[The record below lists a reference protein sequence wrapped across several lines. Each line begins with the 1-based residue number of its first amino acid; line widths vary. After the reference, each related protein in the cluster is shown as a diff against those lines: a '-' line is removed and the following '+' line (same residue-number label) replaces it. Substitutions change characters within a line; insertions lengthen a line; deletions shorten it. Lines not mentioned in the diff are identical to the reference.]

1 MVTSTTPPKLDYQRI
16 LEEAHAAARAAV
28 ENAEDRWACGFAW
41 VTVDGNS
48 GLARWCRAA
57 AKGSQFTP
65 GHLRRR
71 FYGDKGYP
79 KGHQW
84 WCPGEFP
91 GQSVDAHEL
100 GARAFREKLAEYGIR
115 ADFNSRLD

>member
-1 MVTSTTPPKLDYQRI
+1 MVTSTTPPKPDYRRI

-28 ENAEDRWACGFAW
+28 ANCVDRWACGFAY
-41 VTVDGNS
+41 VVIDGNS

-57 AKGSQFTP
+57 ANGSQFTP
-65 GHLRRR
+65 DRLRRR

-79 KGHQW
+79 RGHQW

-91 GQSVDAHEL
+91 GQSVEAHEK
-100 GARAFREKLAEYGIR
+100 GAAAFRDKLAEYGIV
-115 ADFNSRLD
+115 ATMNSRLD